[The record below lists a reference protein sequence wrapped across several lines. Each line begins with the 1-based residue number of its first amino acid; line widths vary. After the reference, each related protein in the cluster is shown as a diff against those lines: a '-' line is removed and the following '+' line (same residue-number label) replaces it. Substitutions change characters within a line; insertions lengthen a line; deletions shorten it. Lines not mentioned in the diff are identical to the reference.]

1 VDTAL
6 PRSDRELWWAFFAS
20 LAITLV
26 YLFVTVTW
34 RAVPAASSL
43 FGQAIG
49 IVGFILM
56 IMTES
61 LYSLR
66 KRSRNAR
73 WGRMSTWMQFHIFT
87 GLVGPYMVLLHTSWK
102 FHGLAGVVMLLTVVI
117 VASGFAGRYIYTAIP
132 RTADGVEIELGEL
145 VRQIAAID
153 DALSLWNVAQPQ
165 APSALRFRL
174 ALNPSAGSTDL
185 TLGLGSAVSD
195 WIERWR
201 WKVQERHLDP
211 VIRDQ
216 ARKLERL
223 AKRRQT
229 LRRQVASLAAA
240 RQMLSLWHV
249 VHVPIGIA
257 LFTAASIHAVA
268 AIYFTILAR

>member
-1 VDTAL
+1 MDTAL
-6 PRSDRELWWAFFAS
+6 PRSDREMWWAFFAS
-20 LAITLV
+20 LALTLV

-43 FGQAIG
+43 FGHAIG

-66 KRSRNAR
+66 KRSRHAR

-102 FHGLAGVVMLLTVVI
+102 FQGLAGVVMLLTVVI

-153 DALSLWNVAQPQ
+153 DALSLWNEAQPQ

-174 ALNPSAGSTDL
+174 ALDPSAGSTDL
-185 TLGLGSAVSD
+185 TLGVGSAVSD

-229 LRRQVASLAAA
+229 LRRQVASLATA

-257 LFTAASIHAVA
+257 LFTAATIHAVA
-268 AIYFTILAR
+268 AIYFTLLAR